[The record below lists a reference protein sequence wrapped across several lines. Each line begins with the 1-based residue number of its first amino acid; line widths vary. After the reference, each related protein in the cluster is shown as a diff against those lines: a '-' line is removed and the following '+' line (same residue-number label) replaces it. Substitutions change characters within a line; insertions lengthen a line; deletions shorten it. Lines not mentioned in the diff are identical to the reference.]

1 MSLCAACC
9 HLISGVKMGLQ
20 AMSEAATTLALPV
33 WTTDELVLAEDL
45 FIIPDGD
52 RFLAY
57 APFSPGMASVNAT
70 AARLIQQV
78 KDGTTTLAQLDP
90 DFLQSM
96 IDAGVV
102 SHRDSV
108 ALRPAF
114 ARKDAFDPD
123 GLTLFLTTR
132 CSLGCTY
139 CYASANDRPSLMS
152 WETAKAGLDWLFNH
166 AQARGRDRVD
176 LTFHGGGEVTLALD
190 VLKRAVGYAQA
201 EGAARGIAVHTSAG
215 LNGVM
220 AGPALEWILSNIGSA
235 TVSLDGLPD
244 VHNAQR
250 PLVNGRGSFD
260 LVASALKRMDEV
272 GFDYGLRATVT
283 RLGLP
288 SMVDAVDFMCRTF
301 RTKWLHFEPVA
312 SSGRAREHDLAPDPL
327 EFVQQF
333 RTAREVARSYGREL
347 KYSGARFG
355 TLTPHFC
362 QASDDLLALTPEGLL
377 SSCYEVG
384 QEDDPRAATF
394 FYGRLDGESGRLD
407 VDMQKLRRLR
417 TLSVEHKPACDTC
430 FCRWS
435 CAGECS
441 AKLALSGDAWSTG
454 ENSRCIIN
462 RELTL
467 DQMKEWLD
475 SDGVRP

>member
-1 MSLCAACC
+1 MMETTPAA
-9 HLISGVKMGLQ
+9 VPQKW
-20 AMSEAATTLALPV
+20 AV
-33 WTTDELVLAEDL
+33 DELTLAEDL
-45 FIIPDGD
+45 FIIPDGG
-52 RFLAY
+52 RYLLY

-70 AARLIQQV
+70 AALLLQRV
-78 KDGTTTLAQLDP
+78 RDGTADLASLDRA
-90 DFLQSM
+90 FVQSM

-102 SHRDSV
+102 AHRDRV

-139 CYASANDRPSLMS
+139 CYASANDRPSLMG
-152 WETAKAGLDWLFNH
+152 WDTAKAGLDWMLGH
-166 AQARGRDRVD
+166 TQAAGRDRVEVM
-176 LTFHGGGEVTLALD
+176 FHGGGEVTLALD
-190 VLKRAVGYAQA
+190 LLKRAVGYARA
-201 EGAARGIAVHTSAG
+201 EGASRGIAVTTSAG
-215 LNGVM
+215 LNGVV
-220 AGPALEWILSNIGSA
+220 AGPALEWILANIDSA
-235 TVSLDGLPD
+235 TLSLDGLPD

-250 PLVNGRGSFD
+250 PLLSGKGSFD
-260 LVASALKRMDEV
+260 IVAAALRRMDEV
-272 GFDYGLRATVT
+272 GYDYTLRVTVT
-283 RLGLP
+283 RSGVPRLAE
-288 SMVDAVDFMCRTF
+288 SVEFMCRTF
-301 RTKWLHFEPVA
+301 QAQRLHLEPVA
-312 SSGRAREHDLAPDPL
+312 SSGRARDGGLAPDPL
-327 EFVQQF
+327 EFVRQF
-333 RTAREVARSYGREL
+333 RRARGIARSYGREL

-394 FYGRLDGESGRLD
+394 FYGRLDRESGRLD

-454 ENSRCIIN
+454 GNSRCIIN

-475 SDGVRP
+475 GDGVRP